1 MAARHFDRGRV
12 RAVRRAADI
21 PQSAVAASVGVAD
34 STVAG
39 WETGLTAPDPE
50 KLPAL
55 ARALGRPLDELF
67 PRTGLPDLTDLRCDA
82 GLFQYETPAIIGT
95 KSAGPVAGAERGERR
110 LKEKYVQALAA
121 RYGVTVE
128 ELRKAEDRSIAKANG
143 QDLEESAEEG
153 GDASPLL
160 GSVPAE
166 LPETLAEK
174 ITYLVERLPTPLS
187 DAEVAA
193 EGNSRTGT
201 RVLTEESVRR
211 LRTGEV
217 TAASEAVL
225 GALAEALDT
234 TPLIWSDDANV
245 QRIIA
250 GTWLLKSEFAAI
262 AARGGEKEGLSAD
275 LLSFIRKE
283 VEQARAEAKAQP
295 DHP

>member
-1 MAARHFDRGRV
+1 M
-12 RAVRRAADI
+12 RRAADI

-55 ARALGRPLDELF
+55 ARALGRSLDELF
-67 PRTGLPDLTDLRCDA
+67 PRAGSPDLTDLRCDV

-128 ELRKAEDRSIAKANG
+128 ELRRAEDRSIAKANG
-143 QDLEESAEEG
+143 QELEESVEESA
-153 GDASPLL
+153 DPSPESSL
-160 GSVPAE
+160 GSASAE
-166 LPETLAEK
+166 LPTTLAEK
-174 ITYLVERLPTPLS
+174 ITYLIQRLPTPLS

-201 RVLTEESVRR
+201 RVLTEESVRQ
-211 LRTGEV
+211 LRTGEA
-217 TAASEAVL
+217 TAAPEDVL

-295 DHP
+295 DRS

>member
-1 MAARHFDRGRV
+1 V

-55 ARALGRPLDELF
+55 ARALGRSLDELF
-67 PRTGLPDLTDLRCDA
+67 PRTGLPDLTDLRCDV

-128 ELRKAEDRSIAKANG
+128 ELRRAEDRSIAKANG
-143 QDLEESAEEG
+143 QELEESADPSPESTP
-153 GDASPLL
+153 GD
-160 GSVPAE
+160 VPAE
-166 LPETLAEK
+166 LPTTLAEK
-174 ITYLVERLPTPLS
+174 IAYLVRRLPTPLS

-193 EGNSRTGT
+193 EGNSRIGT
-201 RVLTEESVRR
+201 RVLTEELVRQ

-217 TAASEAVL
+217 TTASEDVL

-295 DHP
+295 DRP